1 VPEGAVTLPTP
12 KQERE
17 ALLALLG
24 FAALAIIGA
33 GAVLGGFALLTIKLA
48 QWVFA

>member
-1 VPEGAVTLPTP
+1 MPEGTVTLPTP

-24 FAALAIIGA
+24 FAVLAVVGA
-33 GAVLGGFALLTIKLA
+33 GALLGGFALLTIKLA
-48 QWVFA
+48 QWVFS